1 MSGSFDVPIRDDAA
15 GTGSLKLENID
26 LGELSE
32 GLMDGGTLR
41 LEGRAAGTIKL
52 RSPAAGEGERG
63 ATADVDLEAP
73 SMKLQGIAAKKI
85 KGTAGLPR
93 RGAQVHADR
102 RGPGRAVRGGRPVPA
117 GRAQGP
123 GQAAREEGPAEEG
136 RRARPGPGQA
146 PRDATVEAL
155 GPGRAQGVAGLS
167 STPTSAATS
176 R

>member
-1 MSGSFDVPIRDDAA
+1 MA
-15 GTGSLKLENID
+15 
-26 LGELSE
+26 
-32 GLMDGGTLR
+32 GGTLR

-85 KGTAGLPR
+85 KGTA
-93 RGAQVHADR
+93 AY
-102 RGPGRAVRGGRPVPA
+102 RGGVLKYTLTGEALGGQFEVAGQYPPA
-117 GRAQGP
+117 GREGP
-123 GQAAREEGPAEEG
+123 GQAAREEGAAEEG

-155 GPGRAQGVAGLS
+155 GPGRAQGVARARWMR
-167 STPTSAATS
+167 TSVATS